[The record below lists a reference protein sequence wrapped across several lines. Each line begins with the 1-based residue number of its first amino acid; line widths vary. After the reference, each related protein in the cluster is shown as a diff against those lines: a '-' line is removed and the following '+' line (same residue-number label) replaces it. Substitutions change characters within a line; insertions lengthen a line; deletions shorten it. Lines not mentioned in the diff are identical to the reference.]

1 MLPGHCYS
9 LWATT
14 ALRDIV
20 LFLKGSYFIAQDIC
34 LNTLK
39 ISCMGTVPFR
49 RSKIKLPINYHYEFM
64 WVGQNTK
71 L

>member
-9 LWATT
+9 LWVIT

-39 ISCMGTVPFR
+39 ISCMGTVPF
-49 RSKIKLPINYHYEFM
+49 
-64 WVGQNTK
+64 
-71 L
+71 